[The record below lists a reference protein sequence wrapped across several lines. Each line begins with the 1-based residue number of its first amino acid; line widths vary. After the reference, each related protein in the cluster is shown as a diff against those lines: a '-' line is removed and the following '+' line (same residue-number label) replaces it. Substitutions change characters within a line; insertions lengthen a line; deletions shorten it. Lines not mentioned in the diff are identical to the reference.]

1 MELKELYIELCS
13 NPSFYNNYH
22 SIGKGASGK
31 IFAFIGT
38 NCRALLTKKGN
49 EYKGFGASFKVI
61 KNVEGI
67 KRSEWI
73 QSPTRANQ
81 EKQKQHTVNMRKSE
95 FFRVV
100 DDAYQL
106 TSRGI
111 VFGKMLDND
120 ALSDEDKKL
129 LCILLILCG
138 YFDDKPNYIINR
150 VKYVY
155 DMWRSAG
162 YKDSEIKNII
172 KDFICYSNC
181 DSFKKS
187 DIIKYEYLYLD
198 SFFEPYNDINFLEIY
213 KNSSNEEKN
222 KLADYIT
229 YNLLHNCEDMS
240 NKCLVSYKYRNGGN
254 YIPGTLIDNAILLYV
269 VNSLVDRQFNGF
281 DEFIDVL
288 INAYKDLYN
297 INESELRKFIY
308 DTDKNRSVFQV
319 IYCKLTNSPMP
330 IVEISN
336 TLSIEEIDSIGQI
349 DSTDEEGQKQLI
361 QVTGSLKKIAKLNSD
376 YKCVLQDC
384 EMCTYFTS
392 KETHQ
397 NYLEIHHLIPR
408 EFSNDFDTSIEILE
422 NYIVLC
428 PKCHRKIHLA
438 EDNERKHMINI
449 LFNNRV
455 NLLNAKGINIELEQ
469 LYKYYNI
476 ES

>member
-1 MELKELYIELCS
+1 MHCNDKY
-13 NPSFYNNYH
+13 SF
-22 SIGKGASGK
+22 S
-31 IFAFIGT
+31 
-38 NCRALLTKKGN
+38 TKA
-49 EYKGFGASFKVI
+49 E
-61 KNVEGI
+61 
-67 KRSEWI
+67 
-73 QSPTRANQ
+73 
-81 EKQKQHTVNMRKSE
+81 
-95 FFRVV
+95 
-100 DDAYQL
+100 
-106 TSRGI
+106 TS
-111 VFGKMLDND
+111 L
-120 ALSDEDKKL
+120 
-129 LCILLILCG
+129 
-138 YFDDKPNYIINR
+138 
-150 VKYVY
+150 
-155 DMWRSAG
+155 
-162 YKDSEIKNII
+162 
-172 KDFICYSNC
+172 
-181 DSFKKS
+181 
-187 DIIKYEYLYLD
+187 
-198 SFFEPYNDINFLEIY
+198 
-213 KNSSNEEKN
+213 
-222 KLADYIT
+222 
-229 YNLLHNCEDMS
+229 
-240 NKCLVSYKYRNGGN
+240 
-254 YIPGTLIDNAILLYV
+254 LLYV

-297 INESELRKFIY
+297 INESEIRKFIY
-308 DTDKNRSVFQV
+308 DTDRNRSVFQV

-349 DSTDEEGQKQLI
+349 DATDEEGQKQLI

-384 EMCTYFTS
+384 KMCTYFTS

-422 NYIVLC
+422 NYVVLC